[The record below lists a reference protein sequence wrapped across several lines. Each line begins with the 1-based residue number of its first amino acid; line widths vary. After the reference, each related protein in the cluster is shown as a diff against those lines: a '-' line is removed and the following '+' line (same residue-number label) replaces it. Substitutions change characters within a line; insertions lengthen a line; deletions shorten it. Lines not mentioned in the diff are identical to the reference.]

1 MKTINQTRRAFLS
14 TTASLLGY
22 ALIDPIMPLSKR
34 KPLLAFS
41 TLGCPKWTF
50 AQIVKCAADNG
61 YKGIEIRG
69 ILGQLDLP
77 QCPEFSATNLAAT
90 RRLVEDNHLRIVDL
104 GSSAKMH
111 FADAAKRK
119 SNLDDAKRF
128 IDLAQKLNCPNIRV
142 FPDDLPKDQKDGE
155 TVDLIIKS
163 LLELGDYA
171 KGSSVNILLESHGKV
186 VYSEMLL
193 KIMKA
198 AEHPNVGLVWDFF
211 NMWSVTKESPKVVH
225 EKLKKYIKHTHIK
238 DAKWVNGKE
247 TYTLLGEGEGPLAEA
262 LTALRKGG
270 YKGYYSFEWEKMW
283 HPEIQEPEI
292 AIPHYAKAIQKYF

>member
-1 MKTINQTRRAFLS
+1 MNQTRRAFLG

-22 ALIDPIMPLSKR
+22 ALTDPIIPLSKK

-50 AQIVKCAADNG
+50 PQIVQCAVENG

-69 ILGQLDLP
+69 IMGQMDLP
-77 QCPEFSATNLAAT
+77 QCPEFSAANLAAT
-90 RRLVEDNHLRIVDL
+90 LRLVADNDLRIVDL

-111 FADAAKRK
+111 FADLVKRK

-142 FPDDLPKDQKDGE
+142 FPDDLPKDQKDDE
-155 TVDLIIKS
+155 TVDLIIKG

-171 KGSSVNILLESHGKV
+171 KGSSVHILLESHGKV
-186 VYSEMLL
+186 VYSDMLL
-193 KIMKA
+193 KIMQT
-198 AEHPNVGLVWDFF
+198 AEHPNVGLIWDYF
-211 NMWSVTKESPKVVH
+211 NMWSVTKESPKMVYK
-225 EKLKKYIKHTHIK
+225 KLKKYIKHTHIK
-238 DAKWVNGKE
+238 DGKWVNGKE
-247 TYTLLGEGEGPLAEA
+247 IYTLIGEGEAPLAEA
-262 LTALRKGG
+262 LSALRKGG

-292 AIPHYAKAIQKYF
+292 ALPHYTKAIQKYW